1 MVRMGQLGS
10 RRYRRAGRNAMRPG
24 RLIIRLIIQTIRRV
38 PSGSVWIDDAS
49 NVSRPDRS
57 GADQIDAEHQATHL
71 ALGAYALGRRPIS
84 RCATVAA
91 PSSRL
96 LFSHP
101 MGPALNDLPGP
112 LLLCELGWSNRINGC
127 DSDPG

>member
-71 ALGAYALGRRPIS
+71 ALGAYALAWEASNLSLRDRSGAKFQASVQPSDGPSAQRPPRPI
-84 RCATVAA
+84 A
-91 PSSRL
+91 PV
-96 LFSHP
+96 
-101 MGPALNDLPGP
+101 
-112 LLLCELGWSNRINGC
+112 
-127 DSDPG
+127 